1 MMDNN
6 NIKRAKAGFT
16 LTELMIVISILGLIA
31 VLSIPNIKGFLQTWK
46 LNGESQELASTL
58 RTARSAAVRR
68 NAEVVFTFDMN
79 TNSYFYF
86 EDDDGDGGWDSG
98 EYMSET
104 KEMDPQVVI
113 TAHTLPSATITFGS
127 KGETGASGTITIR
140 NNRKNIKNIRI
151 MGGSG
156 NIEID

>member
-1 MMDNN
+1 MMKYR
-6 NIKRAKAGFT
+6 NIKTSEEGFT
-16 LTELMIVISILGLIA
+16 LTELMIVIAILGLIA
-31 VLSIPNIKGFLQTWK
+31 VLAVPNIKGFLQTWK
-46 LNGESQELASTL
+46 LNGETQELATTL

-68 NAEVVFTFDMN
+68 NAEVIFTFDMN

-86 EDDDGDGGWDSG
+86 EDDDGDGSYDSG

-113 TAHTLPSATITFGS
+113 TAHTLPSNIITFGS
-127 KGETGASGTITIR
+127 KGETGSSGTITIR
-140 NNRKNIKNIRI
+140 NNRKSIKNIRI

-156 NIEID
+156 NIEVD